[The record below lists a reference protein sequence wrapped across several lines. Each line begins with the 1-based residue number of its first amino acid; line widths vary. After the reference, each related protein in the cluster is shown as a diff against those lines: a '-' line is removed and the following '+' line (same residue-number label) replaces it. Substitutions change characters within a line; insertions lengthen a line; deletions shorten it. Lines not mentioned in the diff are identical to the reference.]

1 MYIVAIAWLYVVL
14 MMSITERSIV
24 AGIMT
29 FLFYGLLPC
38 GLLVWVVGTPS
49 RKRLKVAREVAHE
62 AAHDAAHEETRAAT
76 KADEASMAEQQ
87 VHTPDRGDT
96 NRNK

>member
-24 AGIMT
+24 ACIMT

-38 GLLVWVVGTPS
+38 GLLIWLVGTPS
-49 RKRLKVAREVAHE
+49 RHRLKAKRE
-62 AAHDAAHEETRAAT
+62 AARAA
-76 KADEASMAEQQ
+76 AAQEASMAEQQ

-96 NRNK
+96 NSNK

>member
-38 GLLVWVVGTPS
+38 ALLIWVVGTPS
-49 RKRLKVAREVAHE
+49 RRRLKVAREAARAAAGAHE
-62 AAHDAAHEETRAAT
+62 A
-76 KADEASMAEQQ
+76 SVAEQQ
-87 VHTPDRGDT
+87 VHAPDRRDT
-96 NRNK
+96 NGNQ

>member
-14 MMSITERSIV
+14 MMSITERSLI

-38 GLLVWVVGTPS
+38 GLLVWLVGTPL
-49 RKRLKVAREVAHE
+49 RKRRKAMRAEPGT
-62 AAHDAAHEETRAAT
+62 ETET
-76 KADEASMAEQQ
+76 GGSVAEQ
-87 VHTPDRGDT
+87 HMHAPDRHNTDT
-96 NRNK
+96 HQ

>member
-1 MYIVAIAWLYVVL
+1 MYIVAIAWMYVVL
-14 MMSITERSIV
+14 MMSITERSLV

-49 RKRLKVAREVAHE
+49 RRRRKALNAALE
-62 AAHDAAHEETRAAT
+62 ADQ
-76 KADEASMAEQQ
+76 SVAEQQ
-87 VHTPDRGDT
+87 VHAPDRRDT
-96 NRNK
+96 NSNQ